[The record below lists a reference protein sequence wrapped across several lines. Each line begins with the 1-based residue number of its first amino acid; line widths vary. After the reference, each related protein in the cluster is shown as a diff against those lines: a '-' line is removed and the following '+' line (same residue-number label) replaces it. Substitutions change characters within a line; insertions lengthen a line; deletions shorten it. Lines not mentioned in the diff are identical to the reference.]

1 MAGTSTTAAENGVAV
16 KTAPTMA
23 NSVFKVKRSEAKD
36 AWFLP
41 AILGGL
47 FITGTT
53 LLRNVVDYGLSILG
67 VKKREAMPTVNYPE
81 EKYEYSPRFKGNH
94 VLTVKKDGSLRCTA
108 CMLCA
113 TNCPADCIKI
123 TASEHEDPTVEKYP
137 IAYEIDM
144 LRCVFCG
151 FCEEACPVDA
161 IRMGPEWQTPGAN
174 GSDFIY
180 DIKQL
185 AYRPQLKGGIVSV
198 LDEKERHEAGI

>member
-1 MAGTSTTAAENGVAV
+1 MSLVQKPNAIAKWYLPGILYGMGLTIKKLGGNLASYMAGQ
-16 KTAPTMA
+16 
-23 NSVFKVKRSEAKD
+23 
-36 AWFLP
+36 
-41 AILGGL
+41 
-47 FITGTT
+47 
-53 LLRNVVDYGLSILG
+53 
-67 VKKREAMPTVNYPE
+67 KKMPTLNYPE

-123 TASEHEDPTVEKYP
+123 VAAEHDDPTVEKYP
-137 IAYEIDM
+137 ISYEIDI

-161 IRMGPEWQTPGAN
+161 IRMGPEWQTPGVN
-174 GSDFIY
+174 GAQFIY

-185 AYRPQLKGGIVSV
+185 AYRSQLKGGIVSV
-198 LDEKERHEAGI
+198 LDEGERHEAGI

>member
-1 MAGTSTTAAENGVAV
+1 MSL
-16 KTAPTMA
+16 
-23 NSVFKVKRSEAKD
+23 VKRTEAGSK
-36 AWFLP
+36 WYLP
-41 AILGGL
+41 GIFAGLGLTFGKL
-47 FITGTT
+47 FGNVATYVGGKRRIPT
-53 LLRNVVDYGLSILG
+53 L
-67 VKKREAMPTVNYPE
+67 NYPE

-123 TASEHEDPTVEKYP
+123 TAAEHEDPSVEKYP
-137 IAYEIDM
+137 ISYEIDI

-161 IRMGPEWQTPGAN
+161 VRMGPEWQTPALNGAE
-174 GSDFIY
+174 FIY

-198 LDEKERHEAGI
+198 VDEQERHKAGI

>member
-1 MAGTSTTAAENGVAV
+1 MASQSGSSTIARPVVIEQV
-16 KTAPTMA
+16 KRPEA
-23 NSVFKVKRSEAKD
+23 NSN
-36 AWFLP
+36 WFLP
-41 AILGGL
+41 GILFGL
-47 FITGTT
+47 VLTGKN
-53 LLRNVVDYGLSILG
+53 LVVNLVETILATFG
-67 VKKREAMPTVNYPE
+67 IVKRDKMPTVNYPE

-123 TASEHEDPTVEKYP
+123 VASEHEDPSVEKFP
-137 IAYEIDM
+137 ISYEIDI

-161 IRMGPEWQTPGAN
+161 IRMGPEWQTPGMN
-174 GSDFIY
+174 GSEFQY
-180 DIKQL
+180 DIKHL